1 MIHPAERLLSR
12 EELNTILSDLRC
24 SLEALYGDRLVRL
37 VLFGPIPPKDVE
49 SR

>member
-12 EELNTILSDLRC
+12 EELNTILSNLRC
-24 SLEALYGDRLVRL
+24 SLEALYGNRLVRL
-37 VLFGPIPPKDVE
+37 VLLGPIPRMDIE